1 MKKTYLLLCLVI
13 LAVSSCKKDDSTK
26 TEYAKLIVGSWK
38 STGKN
43 TKIYDLNTDELL
55 KDSTISF
62 NGKYAGNAWF
72 EIYNTDGS
80 GYVTTLPIT
89 QQGTLIARA
98 DTTSF
103 LTYTILGS
111 NLLLKQTNGGST
123 TKPILALSNTTMD
136 LQSTNTGN
144 LTGSWGLDITASY
157 KITIS
162 THYTRQ

>member
-1 MKKTYLLLCLVI
+1 MKKTYLLLCLAI
-13 LAVSSCKKDDSTK
+13 LAVASCKKDDSTK
-26 TEYAKLIVGSWK
+26 IEYTKLIVGSWK

-43 TKIYDLNTDELL
+43 TKVYDLNTDELL
-55 KDSTISF
+55 KDSTINF
-62 NGKYAGNAWF
+62 TGKNAGSSWF

-80 GYVTTLPIT
+80 SYVTTLPIA
-89 QQGTLIARA
+89 QQGTLVARA

-103 LTYTILGS
+103 LTYAILGN

-136 LQSTNTGN
+136 LQSTSSGVLTGN
-144 LTGSWGLDITASY
+144 WGLDANATY
-157 KITIS
+157 KITVS